1 MGGVTCQAAKHPS
14 MSSSTCTPRSPW
26 GRYPSRLLVTLII
39 TKCLCGRVGFAQ
51 IHFRCCIQ
59 EFRDGA
65 ANLRESKDR
74 QNVTPL
80 YPALSTKFYTVVPGI
95 SDGLPCLNFVN
106 CSICMMSS
114 KLSKRCK
121 TGILLYCQ
129 KMNTHTYTLDLH
141 VILDS
146 HHMWALSNNCVSL
159 FTCPHAMDLLGATH
173 QRRSII
179 SCLLQAH
186 AVKQLRNGGVPIK
199 KEGVGKYECIC

>member
-1 MGGVTCQAAKHPS
+1 VKTEDRKVNGVYGSVNWLVFFQRNGRS
-14 MSSSTCTPRSPW
+14 DMSSCKTSIHVISHLYTEEPM
-26 GRYPSRLLVTLII
+26 RYPSRLLVTLII

-51 IHFRCCIQ
+51 IDFRCCIQ

-80 YPALSTKFYTVVPGI
+80 YPALFTKFYTVVPGI

-121 TGILLYCQ
+121 TGILLHCQ
-129 KMNTHTYTLDLH
+129 KMNTH
-141 VILDS
+141 INS
-146 HHMWALSNNCVSL
+146 HHM
-159 FTCPHAMDLLGATH
+159 
-173 QRRSII
+173 
-179 SCLLQAH
+179 
-186 AVKQLRNGGVPIK
+186 
-199 KEGVGKYECIC
+199 